1 MRHAVEGGVTVI
13 LTLMI
18 LFGAIAGGV
27 ALFGAG
33 GWVRRRKIEGDL
45 DDAPPPRPQLTGV
58 DNEYPERQIPRNPS
72 DSPQPPE

>member
-1 MRHAVEGGVTVI
+1 MEGGATVI

-18 LFGAIAGGV
+18 VFGAIVGGV

-45 DDAPPPRPQLTGV
+45 DEDAPPPQPQHTV
-58 DNEYPERQIPRNPS
+58 VENEYPERQVPRNPS
-72 DSPQPPE
+72 DPPPPPQ